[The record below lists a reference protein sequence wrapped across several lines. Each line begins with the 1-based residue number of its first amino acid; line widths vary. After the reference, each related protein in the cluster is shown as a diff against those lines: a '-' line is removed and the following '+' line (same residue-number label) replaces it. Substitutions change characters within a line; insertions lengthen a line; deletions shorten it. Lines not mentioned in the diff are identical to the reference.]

1 MIIRSQIKR
10 GVRLARRRL
19 PQAATPPGGRAA
31 ESPAGRIIE
40 CGWGRLLAG
49 HTFAQPQDIAAALL
63 DERNDQRD
71 IAFYVDKPHVVV
83 ATAPQRLFVDPSESF
98 RLWLGNY
105 QPAPARR
112 KGFTV
117 RRLRSRADLSAIN
130 AIYRARRMVPVDPAL
145 VWGQRADRALQYVL
159 AEDRS
164 SGEVIGVAMG
174 LDHAQAFGD
183 DESEA
188 GSSLWALAVAPQSA
202 HPGVGE
208 ALTRYLAE
216 QFQARGRAFMDLSV
230 LHDNRSAI
238 DLYLKLGFQPTQV
251 FAVKRRNA
259 INEPLFSELSATEDS
274 KFNPYARIIVD
285 EARRRGVRVEIVDA
299 ENGYFRLSH
308 GGRSVLCRESLSELT
323 SAVAMSRCADKRV
336 THRVL
341 AAAGLRV
348 PAQQLAGSAEENAAF
363 LAAQRSVVVKP
374 VDGEQG
380 HGISVDLRT
389 PEDVIEAIQRA
400 RRYGDRVLLEQYCA
414 GQDLRVLVIGH
425 QVVAAAVRRAAAVVG
440 DGQSSI
446 EALIRKQ
453 SRRRAAATGGES
465 RIPMDAETRRCVAAA
480 GHAMDDVLPA
490 GEALTVRRTANLH
503 TGGTIHD
510 VTDRLHPV
518 LRAAAEQASRALEIP
533 ITGLD
538 LLVPAVD
545 GTDYVIIEANER
557 PGLANHEPQP
567 TAQRFVDLLFPTTRI
582 EGAT

>member
-1 MIIRSQIKR
+1 M
-10 GVRLARRRL
+10 
-19 PQAATPPGGRAA
+19 
-31 ESPAGRIIE
+31 
-40 CGWGRLLAG
+40 
-49 HTFAQPQDIAAALL
+49 
-63 DERNDQRD
+63 
-71 IAFYVDKPHVVV
+71 
-83 ATAPQRLFVDPSESF
+83 
-98 RLWLGNY
+98 
-105 QPAPARR
+105 
-112 KGFTV
+112 
-117 RRLRSRADLSAIN
+117 
-130 AIYRARRMVPVDPAL
+130 
-145 VWGQRADRALQYVL
+145 
-159 AEDRS
+159 
-164 SGEVIGVAMG
+164 
-174 LDHAQAFGD
+174 
-183 DESEA
+183 
-188 GSSLWALAVAPQSA
+188 
-202 HPGVGE
+202 
-208 ALTRYLAE
+208 
-216 QFQARGRAFMDLSV
+216 
-230 LHDNRSAI
+230 
-238 DLYLKLGFQPTQV
+238 
-251 FAVKRRNA
+251 
-259 INEPLFSELSATEDS
+259 
-274 KFNPYARIIVD
+274 
-285 EARRRGVRVEIVDA
+285 RVEIVDA

-465 RIPMDAETRRCVAAA
+465 RIPLDAETRRCVAAA
-480 GHAMDDVLPA
+480 GHAIDDVLPA

-533 ITGLD
+533 VTGLD